1 MPSSKRKSSALD
13 GLKTC
18 SEVCVGKCCIHT
30 CDIYF
35 RNNHNFFGLFPF
47 IFCCQEW
54 INCALPPSLLV
65 TVPEG
70 CRWAVPNLLSPSCP
84 WAFSLWAVCAHPT
97 GLPAPPGSNPSVLFG
112 VRGCIGAR
120 ALQEGFCTWVPTV
133 SSRFPSNLTAHTR
146 LVIITRMRCLIAWI
160 PSWIYSTWS
169 TVQINSIR
177 QRRV

>member
-1 MPSSKRKSSALD
+1 MPSSKRKSSALE
-13 GLKTC
+13 GLKAC
-18 SEVCVGKCCIHT
+18 SEVCVGKSCTHT

-35 RNNHNFFGLFPF
+35 KDNHNFSGLFPF

-54 INCALPPSLLV
+54 ISYAFSVV

-70 CRWAVPNLLSPSCP
+70 RRWAVPNLLSPSCP
-84 WAFSLWAVCAHPT
+84 WAFSLWPVCAHPT
-97 GLPAPPGSNPSVLFG
+97 GLPAPPRSNPSILFG
-112 VRGCIGAR
+112 ARGCINAR

-133 SSRFPSNLTAHTR
+133 SSCFPSNLTAHMR
-146 LVIITRMRCLIAWI
+146 FVIITRMRCLIAWI